1 MISCPPQIRSR
12 GATDGGQG
20 GRKDLGD
27 IGEKTN
33 SGLGE
38 EPNRTTIDVRGQFSV
53 VQRREGGVSRNCSLL
68 CTGDSV
74 MHAEVS
80 LG

>member
-1 MISCPPQIRSR
+1 M
-12 GATDGGQG
+12 
-20 GRKDLGD
+20 GD

-38 EPNRTTIDVRGQFSV
+38 EPNRTAIDVRGQFSV
-53 VQRREGGVSRNCSLL
+53 VQRREGGVSRNCRRETSSCLL